1 MFLDPFKVSDAFER
15 YIIRVAG
22 AWYSDPIGLNS
33 YQELVAWKNAYGIEQ
48 AMPVYRPTDED
59 VANSIFNSAEGF
71 QAFQAWHDRRHLIY
85 QQNFTL
91 KGEHTLAQQHLDE
104 LLREGVDAID
114 AVAVYNLIY
123 GRNYFYHNNAR
134 QQALKVSEFVR
145 DALNCGPER
154 AGRDRGGIN
163 PYV

>member
-1 MFLDPFKVSDAFER
+1 MSSGFKVSDAFEQ

-22 AWYSDPIGLNS
+22 AWYSDPVGLNS
-33 YQELVAWKNAYGIEQ
+33 FAELRGWAAIYGTDS
-48 AMPVYRPTDED
+48 AMPVWKPTQEAVDQ
-59 VANSIFNSAEGF
+59 SIWNSAQGF

-91 KGEHTLAQQHLDE
+91 KGEHYLAQQHLDE

-123 GRNYFYHNNAR
+123 GRNFFYHNNGKQEAR
-134 QQALKVSEFVR
+134 NASQFVA
-145 DALNCGPER
+145 DAFECGPER
-154 AGRDRGGIN
+154 AGRDRGGLN
-163 PYV
+163 PYL